1 MKKAVYIEEIHTISA
16 LGIEEAEKRKGYL
29 SGQTALGFN
38 DELNRFTGAVSDKH
52 LLPSD
57 SKYHAK
63 LDRTVRLALS
73 LSARMRQSNTSIT
86 DQTGVSLGSSRGA
99 TELLEGDLQAFV
111 NKEDVRQLSSP
122 TTTMGNISSWVAQD
136 LNAFGPN
143 VENSMTCSTA
153 AQSILTAVAYLNSDM
168 CAQFVAGGA
177 EAALT
182 PFTMAQLDRL
192 GIYSKAESQAGNFD
206 KLENTMVLGEGA
218 GLLLLSNEPK
228 NAKYAIEGVGYAIEA
243 IAHPAALSSNG
254 SCFQKAMTMAKGDH
268 KIDAIVMHAPGTKQ
282 GDLAELKAI
291 HKVFGKETPLLTNNK
306 WIIGHTFGASMLL
319 SLEMAIFMLEHQ
331 EFYAVN
337 PHKSSGNQNIQLNTI
352 LVNSAGFGGNAVSLL
367 IRKI

>member
-1 MKKAVYIEEIHTISA
+1 MTKAVYIEELHTISA
-16 LGIEEAEKRKGYL
+16 LGMEDSEKREIYL
-29 SGQTALGFN
+29 SGKTTLRYN
-38 DELNRFTGAVSDKH
+38 DELNRFVGRVDDKH
-52 LLPSD
+52 VLPSD
-57 SKYHAK
+57 SKYYSK
-63 LDRTVRLALS
+63 LDRSVRLALT
-73 LSARMRQSNTSIT
+73 LSARMRKSCARID
-86 DQTGVSLGSSRGA
+86 DQIGVSLGSSRGA
-99 TELLEGDLQAFV
+99 TELLEGDYKAFM

-136 LNAFGPN
+136 LSAFGPN
-143 VENSMTCSTA
+143 IENSMTCSTA
-153 AQSILTAVAYLNSDM
+153 AQSILTAVAYLNAGM
-168 CAQFVAGGA
+168 CAYFIAGGA

-218 GLLLLSNEPK
+218 GLLMLSSKPK
-228 NAKYAIEGVGYAIEA
+228 NAKFAIRGVGYAIEP
-243 IAHPAALSSNG
+243 IIHPTALSSNG
-254 SCFQKAMTMAKGDH
+254 RCFQKAMTMAKGDH
-268 KIDAIVMHAPGTKQ
+268 KVDVIVMHAPGTKQ

-319 SLEMAIFMLEHQ
+319 SLEMATTMLEHQ
-331 EFYAVN
+331 EFYTVN
-337 PHKSSGNQNIQLNTI
+337 HLTHHGNTDAQFNTV

-367 IRKI
+367 ISKI

>member
-1 MKKAVYIEEIHTISA
+1 MT
-16 LGIEEAEKRKGYL
+16 
-29 SGQTALGFN
+29 
-38 DELNRFTGAVSDKH
+38 
-52 LLPSD
+52 SD

-73 LSARMRQSNTSIT
+73 LSARMRQSNTNIT

-228 NAKYAIEGVGYAIEA
+228 NAKYAIAGVGFAIEA

-268 KIDAIVMHAPGTKQ
+268 EIDAIVMHAPGTKQ

-337 PHKSSGNQNIQLNTI
+337 PHKSSGNQNVQLNTI

>member
-1 MKKAVYIEEIHTISA
+1 MKKAVYIEEIHTVSA

-29 SGQTALGFN
+29 SGQTALRFN
-38 DELNRFTGAVSDKH
+38 DELDRFVGCIDNKYV
-52 LLPSD
+52 LPSD
-57 SKYHAK
+57 SKYYSK
-63 LDRTVRLALS
+63 LDRSVRLALT
-73 LSARMRQSNTSIT
+73 LSARMRQSCTRINGQI
-86 DQTGVSLGSSRGA
+86 GVSLGSSRGA
-99 TELLEGDLQAFV
+99 TQLLEGDYKAFM

-136 LNAFGPN
+136 LSAFGPN

-153 AQSILTAVAYLNSDM
+153 AQSVLTAVAYLNSDM
-168 CAQFVAGGA
+168 SAHFVAGGA

-228 NAKYAIEGVGYAIEA
+228 NAKYAVKGVGYAIEP
-243 IAHPAALSSNG
+243 IVHPAALSSNG
-254 SCFQKAMTMAKGDH
+254 SCFQKAMTMAKGGH

-337 PHKSSGNQNIQLNTI
+337 PHKSLGHQNVQLNTV

-367 IRKI
+367 ISKI